1 MDDFRARDIIAR
13 GWIPPRS
20 SQRRK
25 ESRGRL
31 ETDGVLD
38 TLTGEKVDRGGGE
51 YCCQWKQVGR
61 NGDDKLSD
69 FMWTKESVSPPDL
82 GNEARATREGE
93 GRTEF
98 VEENDARTAQ
108 NASSTCL
115 TVITRA
121 RVHLLSAA

>member
-1 MDDFRARDIIAR
+1 
-13 GWIPPRS
+13 
-20 SQRRK
+20 
-25 ESRGRL
+25 
-31 ETDGVLD
+31 
-38 TLTGEKVDRGGGE
+38 
-51 YCCQWKQVGR
+51 
-61 NGDDKLSD
+61 
-69 FMWTKESVSPPDL
+69 MWTKESVSPPDL

>member
-1 MDDFRARDIIAR
+1 MGGFLLGAKEGIA
-13 GWIPPRS
+13 WSPRNGRS
-20 SQRRK
+20 VGHVD
-25 ESRGRL
+25 RGRR
-31 ETDGVLD
+31 
-38 TLTGEKVDRGGGE
+38 LTGEGGE

>member
-1 MDDFRARDIIAR
+1 MD
-13 GWIPPRS
+13 S
-20 SQRRK
+20 SSERRK